1 MKKYLSFL
9 FLAPLMALSAAEEK
23 PVSMEEFVAIARG
36 TARRNDQATY
46 AKLYGTLQH
55 RRKGKDTLT
64 MPVYFGTII
73 HPDRT
78 IGQLVLNGKEGYI
91 LSQAQRSG
99 LTTVKPMNESSKN
112 DTLGYVGVRASDLM
126 MSFLFCKVEK
136 EFESESLRNLVHCRV
151 FLLDDQHNKE
161 KIKVWISSEHAFPLK
176 AEFYRYG
183 EDKRFRELEAGALTK
198 KNELYYVRRLR
209 IEGPGWV
216 TKIDFD
222 GNRADI
228 NVLPNPA
235 PNIFIP
241 LQ

>member
-1 MKKYLSFL
+1 M
-9 FLAPLMALSAAEEK
+9 
-23 PVSMEEFVAIARG
+23 
-36 TARRNDQATY
+36 
-46 AKLYGTLQH
+46 
-55 RRKGKDTLT
+55 
-64 MPVYFGTII
+64 
-73 HPDRT
+73 
-78 IGQLVLNGKEGYI
+78 
-91 LSQAQRSG
+91 
-99 LTTVKPMNESSKN
+99 
-112 DTLGYVGVRASDLM
+112 
-126 MSFLFCKVEK
+126 EK